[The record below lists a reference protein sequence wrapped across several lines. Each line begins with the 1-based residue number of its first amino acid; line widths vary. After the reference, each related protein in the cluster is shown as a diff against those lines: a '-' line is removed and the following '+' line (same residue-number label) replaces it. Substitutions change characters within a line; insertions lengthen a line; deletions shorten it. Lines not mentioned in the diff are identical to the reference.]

1 MSEALDRLWRALE
14 GGSSWRGTA
23 GVLAAFIVLGLMR
36 RFLDPEA
43 RSRTHLPAWFLI
55 TALVFRTCAWLMSG
69 TASGGGAASV
79 FGLLAVLCLV
89 MGLVGLAGLVVFDLI
104 LRRYPMPSVLRDFAQ
119 AIVVALIVVGTLYQ
133 YGFDPISL
141 AATGGV
147 VTAIVG
153 FALQGTIA
161 NVFAGLALPLEGEF
175 AIGDWI
181 DVGGHVGRIRE
192 IKWRSTTIVT
202 KDGDTV
208 VIPNNQLITS
218 SVTNYSRPT
227 AAHRMRIDLTFH
239 DRHPPNQVRAV
250 VLDAVR
256 GVPGVLAQPVPDLFV
271 KAFADTGGVA
281 YALRVWIDDFLRSDP
296 IVGEVRARIWYAARR
311 AGLEMPLPS
320 QALVME
326 QPTAAT
332 AESAGRLQ
340 ALDRV
345 DLFTPLDAESR
356 ERVARGLV
364 EQEFCAGEDI
374 IRQDDPGDSLFII
387 DRGLVD
393 VRVTGNG
400 VHRSIAQLG
409 PGQFFGEMSLMMGAP
424 RQATVTAVHDTICYV
439 LDQSAFRCVL
449 DTRPSVM
456 EDISTILAERQTG
469 LAAGRDGLSI
479 EARAR
484 AASETRSKLLAAI
497 RRAFAI

>member
-1 MSEALDRLWRALE
+1 MNDALDRLWRALE

-43 RSRTHLPAWFLI
+43 RSRTHVPAWFLI
-55 TALVFRTCAWLMSG
+55 TALVFRICAWFIGG

-89 MGLVGLAGLVVFDLI
+89 TGLVGLASLVVFDLA
-104 LRRYPMPSVLRDFAQ
+104 LRRYAVPSVLRDFAQ
-119 AIVVALIVVGTLYQ
+119 AVVVALIVFGVLRQ
-133 YGFDPISL
+133 LGFDPISL

-147 VTAIVG
+147 LTAVVG
-153 FALQGTIA
+153 LALQGTIA
-161 NVFAGLALPLEGEF
+161 NMFAGLALPVEGEF

-181 DVGGHVGRIRE
+181 EVGDHIGRIRE
-192 IKWRSTTIVT
+192 INWRSTTIVT

-208 VIPNNQLITS
+208 VIPNNQLIAT
-218 SVTNYSRPT
+218 SVTNFSRPT
-227 AAHRMRIDLTFH
+227 AAHRVWIDVAFH
-239 DRHPPNQVRAV
+239 YRHPPNEVRAV

-256 GVPGVLAQPVPDLFV
+256 GVPGVLAEPAPDLFINSFGDSAV
-271 KAFADTGGVA
+271 N
-281 YALRVWIDDFLRSDP
+281 YALRIWIDDFLRSEP
-296 IVGEVRARIWYAARR
+296 IVGEVRIRVWYAAQR
-311 AGLEMPLPS
+311 AGLEIPFPIRT
-320 QALVME
+320 LVMP
-326 QPTAAT
+326 QAAAT
-332 AESAGRLQ
+332 ESVGRTQ

-345 DLFTPLDAESR
+345 DLFTCLDADSR
-356 ERVARGLV
+356 ELVARGLV
-364 EQEFCAGEDI
+364 ERRFGAGEDI
-374 IRQDDPGDSLFII
+374 IRQDAPGNSLFII

-393 VRVTGNG
+393 VRVTANG
-400 VHRSIAQLG
+400 AHRSIAQLG
-409 PGQFFGEMSLMMGAP
+409 PGQFFGEMSLMMGAA
-424 RQATVTAVHDTICYV
+424 RQATVTAVHDTVCYE
-439 LDQSAFRCVL
+439 LDQSAFRSVL

>member
-1 MSEALDRLWRALE
+1 MNDALDRLWRALE
-14 GGSSWRGTA
+14 GGSSWRGTV
-23 GVLAAFIVLGLMR
+23 GVLAAFLVLGLMR

-43 RSRTHLPAWFLI
+43 RSRTRMPAWFLI
-55 TALVFRTCAWLMSG
+55 MALVFWTCAGLMSG

-104 LRRYPMPSVLRDFAQ
+104 LRRYPIPSVLRDFAQ
-119 AIVVALIVVGTLYQ
+119 AVVVALIVVGTLHE

-141 AATGGV
+141 VATGGV
-147 VTAIVG
+147 LTAVIG

-161 NVFAGLALPLEGEF
+161 NFFAGLALPLEGEF
-175 AIGDWI
+175 SIGDWI
-181 DVGGHVGRIRE
+181 EVDDHTGRIRE
-192 IKWRSTTIVT
+192 IKWRSTTLVT
-202 KDGDTV
+202 KDGDTIV
-208 VIPNNQLITS
+208 VPNNHLITA
-218 SVTNYSRPT
+218 SVKNYSRPT
-227 AAHRMRIDLTFH
+227 TAHRIWIDLAFH
-239 DRHPPNQVRAV
+239 YRHPPNEVRAV
-250 VLDAVR
+250 VLPAVR
-256 GVPGVLAQPVPDLFV
+256 GIPGVLAEPAPDLFV
-271 KAFADTGGVA
+271 NTFAESAVG
-281 YALRVWIDDFLRSDP
+281 YALRVWIDDFLHSEP
-296 IVGEVRARIWYAARR
+296 IGGEVRARAWYAAHR
-311 AGLEMPLPS
+311 AGLEMPFPIRTLVLP
-320 QALVME
+320 E
-326 QPTAAT
+326 TRAT
-332 AESAGRLQ
+332 APESAGRVH
-340 ALDRV
+340 ALERV

-356 ERVARGLV
+356 ERVARSLV
-364 EQEFCAGEDI
+364 ERRFGAGEDI
-374 IRQDDPGDSLFII
+374 ILQDEPGDSLFII
-387 DRGLVD
+387 DSGLVD

-424 RQATVTAVHDTICYV
+424 RQATVTAVQDTICYV
-439 LDQSAFRCVL
+439 LDQSAFRGVL

-484 AASETRSKLLAAI
+484 AASETRSKLLDAI